1 MKRVINWKVLSVFV
15 FFLSL
20 SLILIKTTSYFMGGH
35 SSLNRYYLKQYQSQQ
50 DLFSTVVSN
59 PNKLFLWCCD
69 CILYY
74 SKAFGVSYDEM
85 NIYLFVIVQPIM
97 ILMFA
102 TLFIVQSVR
111 LSRCYNQ
118 RYRM

>member
-1 MKRVINWKVLSVFV
+1 MKKVLDWKVLSVFG

-20 SLILIKTTSYFMGGH
+20 SLVLIKTASYFMAGY
-35 SSLNRYYLKQYQSQQ
+35 SSLNRYYLKEYQSQE
-50 DLFSTVVSN
+50 DLFSTIVSN

-74 SKAFGVSYDEM
+74 AKAVGVSYDEM
-85 NIYLFVIVQPIM
+85 NIFLFVIVQPIM

-111 LSRCYNQ
+111 LSRCYSQ
-118 RYRM
+118 RYHM